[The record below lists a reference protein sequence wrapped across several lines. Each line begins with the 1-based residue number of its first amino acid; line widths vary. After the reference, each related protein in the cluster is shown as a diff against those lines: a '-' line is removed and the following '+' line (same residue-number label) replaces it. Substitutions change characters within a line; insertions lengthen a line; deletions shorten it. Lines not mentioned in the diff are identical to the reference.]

1 MEKKNFHI
9 GTILS
14 RSPLLALTISSL
26 PLRPNPSIDDLED
39 ASLQFCDIPW
49 NEIYSSHQNNSHQ
62 MTNDDKLPNRCV
74 EALYI
79 TTLLEDGFGFRG
91 THRGITLALEV
102 DGTEVEWTLGF
113 ALAEELLESL
123 HSNSFTSS
131 SPDDQQKEEEEQIS
145 SEPSSSDQSTNETET
160 GSPEEEQE
168 RDMSEEEKEER
179 KMNGSLLKSY
189 AAKTKFFVTQ
199 RMKSFLKLWS
209 QFSVAKVSSLI
220 VNVLKALIN
229 RIHFTTD
236 LFVIK
241 PTQFLIQTL
250 IQFFVKFQHNLHD
263 VARLIHQKLPPSLVR
278 ILPFPRGV
286 KSSQNST
293 IPTSPS

>member
-14 RSPLLALTISSL
+14 RSPLLALTISCL

-123 HSNSFTSS
+123 HSNSFTS
-131 SPDDQQKEEEEQIS
+131 
-145 SEPSSSDQSTNETET
+145 DQSTNETET

-168 RDMSEEEKEER
+168 RDMGEEEKEER